1 MVSKNRFEPSTR
13 FEWKVAKGGYHWIK
27 TKKGR
32 VLCAVDASKPD
43 WLDIF
48 DAYRNTYRPLEE
60 RTGLFRTFAELQPTE
75 RQVCEFADRFGMLL
89 EGDNLQLDSSH
100 GPVSIHAEQL
110 QTWKENIIQLRRMVK
125 LWDLVRSGD
134 RKALVKLAEQSVDH
148 TLPLAV
154 QNRFHLNDANP
165 AMPVLST
172 IQRTTDKALREHIH
186 TTLLFNGDEPRLKVF
201 LEPQDLLGALWLQFA
216 AAVDS
221 RKTFTQ
227 CAFCGES
234 FEVSRDPAG
243 KRRNARFCSDRC
255 RVAHYRARIDR
266 ARQLKSED
274 TPLREI
280 ARELNTSVSTVR
292 NWLTSEDRVDVK
304 N

>member
-1 MVSKNRFEPSTR
+1 MHSPNIIAWGYGTSAISVTDESAILKGVVSENRFEPSIR
-13 FEWKVAKGGYHWIK
+13 FTWKVAKGGYHWIK

-43 WLDIF
+43 WRDIF
-48 DAYRNTYRPLEE
+48 DAYQTTYRPLEE
-60 RTGLFRTFAELQPTE
+60 RTGLFRTFAELQPNE
-75 RQVCEFADRFGMLL
+75 RHVLAFADRFGMLL
-89 EGDNLQLDSSH
+89 AGDNLQHDSSY

-243 KRRNARFCSDRC
+243 KRRNACNL
-255 RVAHYRARIDR
+255 H
-266 ARQLKSED
+266 EG
-274 TPLREI
+274 
-280 ARELNTSVSTVR
+280 
-292 NWLTSEDRVDVK
+292 
-304 N
+304 